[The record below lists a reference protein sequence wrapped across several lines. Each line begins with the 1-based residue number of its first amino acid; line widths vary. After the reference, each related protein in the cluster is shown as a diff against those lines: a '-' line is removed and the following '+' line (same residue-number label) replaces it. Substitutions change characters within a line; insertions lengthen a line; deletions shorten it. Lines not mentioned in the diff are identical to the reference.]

1 MEMIVVWALL
11 VGLVAVAGVSRRIR
25 NTAITLPML
34 YVLFGLAVGILFSQ
48 QIKLVFDD
56 PIVEVMAALTLALV
70 LATDASRIKFE
81 RPLSNYTLPL
91 RLLGIGLPLT
101 IALGAVV
108 AAVLFSQLGI
118 WEAAVLAVIL
128 APTDASLGQSVVS
141 NKLVPARIRQGL
153 NIESGLNDGIAMPFL
168 IFASSLA
175 VSTEQHLGSGVF
187 LQVTA
192 RQIVFGT
199 LAGLLIGILGARY
212 VRWGD
217 ESGWMLRGFQKI
229 CWLALIIIAY
239 GSAVLIGGNG
249 FIASFVFGITSG
261 RIFSVREME
270 TLDDFAEIANGLLML
285 ITYIL
290 FGVVLLPLAL
300 EGLNLTIVVFA
311 LLSLTIL
318 RLIPV
323 AVSLLGTKLRPV
335 SVLFVGWFGPRGI
348 ASILYVLTVVAAEDL
363 IGKEIIYTVAM
374 ITIFMSVLAHGLTA
388 APLSNWYGRRIED
401 LDKKGAA
408 ESEMRPV
415 PEMPT
420 RVETAPVA
428 IASAGSGT

>member
-48 QIKLVFDD
+48 QIKLAFDD